1 MPFLLTKYVYPIDKP
16 TNKFGNNICFDNPRN
31 SMEIEEISNFLKNIS
46 TSTDDCN
53 ICTEEYLIKYLTEFL
68 EINNL
73 DINLDTYSD
82 IYHKLASIWVIVRF
96 DSTDNIDFPDLL
108 EASIEK
114 AVRILDFI
122 CFVSFKNLGRLND
135 TFLINDSTNFS
146 SLHMKK
152 FNANLVFHNLYMAK
166 NYKSYE
172 EDDDC
177 WYFPFSKVLTRINSK
192 IPTFETFINDTKF
205 NYIAEQIYRLNNLTY
220 QYDKIVCLVSLI
232 ELLIAHKPDS
242 NKFNVEESIKKMFIN
257 KTLLILYLNNN
268 KININHI
275 KKELSYIY
283 DIRSDIS
290 HGNFDDL
297 FKVINKIRNLYTQI
311 NLFDSLDNED
321 FPNNEVPELFILD
334 TLIHNLKNYLK
345 ILLDKYLNDENFLTI
360 IKDI

>member
-16 TNKFGNNICFDNPRN
+16 TSTFGNNIYFDNPRN
-31 SMEIEEISNFLKNIS
+31 NVEIEEISNFLKNIS
-46 TSTDDCN
+46 VSTDDCN
-53 ICTEEYLIKYLTEFL
+53 STEEDLNKYLVDFL
-68 EINNL
+68 EINHLSVNL
-73 DINLDTYSD
+73 DIYADV
-82 IYHKLASIWVIVRF
+82 YHKLASIWVIVRF

-108 EASIEK
+108 EASVEK
-114 AVRILDFI
+114 AVRILDFL
-122 CFVSFKNLGRLND
+122 CFLNFKNLDRTND

-146 SLHMKK
+146 TLHMKK

-166 NYKSYE
+166 NRKSYE

-177 WYFPFSKVLTRINSK
+177 WYFPFNEVLSRINSK
-192 IPTFETFINDTKF
+192 IPTIEKFTNDSKF

-242 NKFNVEESIKKMFIN
+242 SRFNIEESIKKMFIN
-257 KTLLILYLNNN
+257 KTLLILYLDNN
-268 KININHI
+268 KINITDI

-283 DIRSDIS
+283 NIRSDIA
-290 HGNFDDL
+290 HGNFNDL
-297 FKVINKIRNLYTQI
+297 FKEINKIRNLYTEMH
-311 NLFDSLDNED
+311 LFDSLDSED
-321 FPNNEVPELFILD
+321 FPDNEIPELFILD
-334 TLIHNLKNYLK
+334 NIIHNLKSYLK